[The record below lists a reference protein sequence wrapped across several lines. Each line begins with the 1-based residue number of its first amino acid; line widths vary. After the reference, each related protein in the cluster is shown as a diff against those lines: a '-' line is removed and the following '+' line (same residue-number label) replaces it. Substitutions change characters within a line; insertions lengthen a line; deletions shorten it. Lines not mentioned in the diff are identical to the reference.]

1 MNSKTII
8 IYQNSTL
15 YNILHELSEKVNFR
29 VLHTDKIKS
38 NFEEFNNFII
48 ITNKKILEINNQLV
62 IDILPIKFS
71 KLIEIINLSF
81 LKKEYNFQSNI
92 KVGKYELNLN
102 SRVLSFDKLQLD
114 LTEMETKVIL
124 FLKDSNK
131 SVSVKKLQSKV
142 WGHVFDLETHTVET
156 HIYRLR
162 KKIKDKFQDDN
173 FIKSLKD
180 GYKII

>member
-1 MNSKTII
+1 M
-8 IYQNSTL
+8 
-15 YNILHELSEKVNFR
+15 
-29 VLHTDKIKS
+29 
-38 NFEEFNNFII
+38 
-48 ITNKKILEINNQLV
+48 
-62 IDILPIKFS
+62 
-71 KLIEIINLSF
+71 IEIINLSF

-92 KVGKYELNLN
+92 KVCKYEFNLN